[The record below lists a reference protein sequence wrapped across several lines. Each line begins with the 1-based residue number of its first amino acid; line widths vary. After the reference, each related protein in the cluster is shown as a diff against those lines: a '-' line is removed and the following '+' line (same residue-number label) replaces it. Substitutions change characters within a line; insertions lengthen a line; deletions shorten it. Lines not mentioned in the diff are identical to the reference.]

1 MLSDGQQDGAAG
13 HRGLLERMLIDEP
26 HRFRVD
32 GRVQNDPEVFRLEME
47 RIFSRSWVYV
57 GHESEIAQPADYRT
71 AILGAEPIIVSRGDD
86 GAIHAVYNRCM
97 HRGAVVCRTERGHAN
112 HFRCPYH
119 NWVYRKDGTL
129 VGMAQRSGY
138 GENFDSSELD
148 LTRVPRI
155 DTYRGLIFACKDP
168 GVIPLLERLGPTAWY
183 IDQWAD
189 RSPFGRVT
197 LAEGVHRYEYPG
209 NWKFQLENG
218 VDGYHGNYVHE
229 SFVKILDRS
238 GDRDRSSMARSRNT
252 VGSRNYAKGLPFGD
266 GLLERADGMIGTF
279 DYAGSERYRQ
289 AIIEAHGSDRLD
301 DILTQRNIL
310 VFPNLYLFESH
321 IRVMRPVSASST
333 IVDQFPTWLE
343 GIDDSI
349 NVARLREHERF
360 FGPSSFGATDD
371 VEIFLLNQTG
381 VGATSSRW
389 LDFSRGLEREQTVGL
404 ERVGHSTD
412 EAPQRSIYR
421 EWFRL
426 MTARPSPAAPT
437 SSAPDSPVVWGV

>member
-1 MLSDGQQDGAAG
+1 MDARTQQDGALDIAG
-13 HRGLLERMLIDEP
+13 MLIDEP
-26 HRFRVD
+26 YRFRVD

-47 RIFSRSWVYV
+47 RIFGRTWVYV
-57 GHESEIAQPADYRT
+57 AHESEIAQPGDYRT
-71 AILGAEPIIVSRGDD
+71 AVLGTEPIIISRGDD
-86 GAIHAVYNRCM
+86 GEIHAVYNRCM
-97 HRGAVVCRTERGHAN
+97 HRGAVVCRTERGHSN

-138 GENFDSSELD
+138 GENFDSSQLD
-148 LTRVPRI
+148 LLQVPRVE
-155 DTYRGLIFACKDP
+155 TYRGLIFACKDP
-168 GVIPLLERLGPTAWY
+168 DVIPLVDRLGPARWY
-183 IDQWAD
+183 IDQWAN
-189 RSPFGRVT
+189 RSPLGRLT

-238 GDRDRSSMARSRNT
+238 GERDRGSIARTRNT
-252 VGSRNYAKGLPFGD
+252 VGERNFAKGLPHGD
-266 GLLERADGMIGTF
+266 ALLERADGMIGTF
-279 DYAGSERYRQ
+279 DYAGIDRYRN
-289 AIIEAHGSDRLD
+289 AIVEAHGSEALE

-310 VFPNLYLFESH
+310 IFPNLYLFESH
-321 IRVMRPVSASST
+321 IRVMRPVSATRT

-343 GIDDSI
+343 GIDDAI
-349 NVARLREHERF
+349 NIARLREHERF

-371 VEIFLLNQTG
+371 IEIFLLNQTG
-381 VGATSSRW
+381 VSAPSPRW
-389 LDFSRGLEREQTVGL
+389 LDFSRGLEREAVQGE

-412 EAPQRSIYR
+412 EVPQRSMYR

-426 MTARPSPAAPT
+426 MSAAEDAR
-437 SSAPDSPVVWGV
+437 